1 MYDDARHQEA
11 GVEDDHTQH
20 TRMREARG
28 ELETGILRVTAAL
41 ICYEDVPLRK
51 MRGYYDTSTKRVTAA
66 LICYEDVPSGKYEG
80 NYDTRRKNN
89 DRKYE
94 NW

>member
-1 MYDDARHQEA
+1 MI
-11 GVEDDHTQH
+11 
-20 TRMREARG
+20 RG
-28 ELETGILRVTAAL
+28 Q
-41 ICYEDVPLRK
+41 
-51 MRGYYDTSTKRVTAA
+51 KRVTAA